1 LKAGERAAT
10 QQTLAM
16 QRVDA
21 PEILDSDACSPADV
35 ETTLRD
41 LGRVNRWFGGVATTL
56 KMVEGAAQ
64 AFGVRHFSLLEVAA
78 GSGEVPQMVQQRLA
92 RRGITLDVTLLDRA
106 WSHLLSGNRVGE
118 NRGGEERIPKNHS
131 VVADAL
137 SLPFGDGAFDL
148 VSCNLFVH
156 HLNVQQLAQF
166 VREGLRV
173 SRRAVLINDLVRHP
187 LHLALAYAGYPI
199 MRSRVAWL
207 DGLTS
212 VRRAYVPDEVRSMLA
227 SAFSQAAAQVEIS
240 RNYLFRMGA
249 IVWKS
254 PVDKTRAT

>member
-1 LKAGERAAT
+1 
-10 QQTLAM
+10 M

-41 LGRVNRWFGGVATTL
+41 LGRVNRWFGGVATTQ
-56 KMVEGAAQ
+56 KMVERAAQ
-64 AFGVRHFSLLEVAA
+64 VSGMRHFSLLEVAA
-78 GSGEVPQMVQQRLA
+78 GLGEVPEIVRQKLA

-106 WSHLLSGNRVGE
+106 RSHLPRGNPG
-118 NRGGEERIPKNHS
+118 

-137 SLPFGDGAFDL
+137 ALPFNDGAFDL
-148 VSCNLFVH
+148 VSCSLFAH
-156 HLNVQQLAQF
+156 HLDAQQLAQF

-173 SRRAVLINDLVRHP
+173 SRRAVLINDLIRHP
-187 LHLALAYAGYPI
+187 LHLTLVYAGFPL

-212 VRRAYVPDEVRSMLA
+212 VRRAYVPGEIRSMLA
-227 SAFSQAAAQVEIS
+227 AVLSANPEARVEIS
-240 RNYLFRMGA
+240 RNYLFRMGV
-249 IVWKS
+249 IVWKTA
-254 PVDKTRAT
+254 PE